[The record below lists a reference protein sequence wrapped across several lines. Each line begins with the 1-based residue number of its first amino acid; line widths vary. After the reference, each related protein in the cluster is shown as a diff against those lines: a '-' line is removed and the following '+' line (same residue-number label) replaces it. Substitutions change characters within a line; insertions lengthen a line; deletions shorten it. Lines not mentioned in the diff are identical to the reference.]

1 MNKQYIAISIPF
13 LILNTG
19 EISLIDTRPYSNE
32 HIEFG
37 KTHIS
42 GITCAI
48 SYYRETPQAARYDF
62 YYRQKRIAINWV
74 NLNWDTKKLWKRI
87 ETTTKKY
94 EISHEL
100 LKRTYGLN
108 GCFIAVLH
116 TKEWYQILTKRSVDH
131 YDLLI
136 SKATLTRSIAT
147 AFVMKTI
154 DHNLWLN

>member
-1 MNKQYIAISIPF
+1 MNRQYIAIRIPF

-32 HIEFG
+32 LIEFG
-37 KTHIS
+37 KMHIP

-48 SYYRETPQAARYDF
+48 SYYKETPQAARYDF

-74 NLNWDTKKLWKRI
+74 NLNWDTEKLWKGI
-87 ETTTKKY
+87 ETTTKKH

-131 YDLLI
+131 YDLLT
-136 SKATLTRSIAT
+136 SKATLTRRIAT